1 MALSYCGAAVRNGSM
16 LMTHSVAWSI
26 LLVAGLLEILWAVT
40 MKASEGFSKW
50 HFTAV
55 TIAAAW
61 ASFFLLGLSLKSLP
75 VGTAYAAWTGIGAVG
90 TAALGMWLFHEPATF
105 ARIGFIA
112 LIIAGIVGLK
122 VTSSH

>member
-1 MALSYCGAAVRNGSM
+1 
-16 LMTHSVAWSI
+16 MTHAAAWWI
-26 LLVAGLLEILWAVT
+26 LLVAGLLEIAWAMT

-61 ASFFLLGLSLKSLP
+61 ASFVLLGLSLKALP

-90 TAALGMWLFHEPATF
+90 TAALGMLIFQEPATF
-105 ARIGFIA
+105 ARLGFIA
-112 LIIAGIVGLK
+112 LIVAGIVGLK
-122 VTSSH
+122 VTSSP

>member
-1 MALSYCGAAVRNGSM
+1 
-16 LMTHSVAWSI
+16 MTHAAAWWI
-26 LLVAGLLEILWAVT
+26 LLVAGVLEIVWALT

-61 ASFFLLGLSLKSLP
+61 ASFVLLGLSLKALP

-90 TAALGMWLFHEPATF
+90 TAAFGMLIFHEPATV
-105 ARIGFIA
+105 ARLGFIA
-112 LIIAGIVGLK
+112 LIVAGIVGLK
-122 VTSSH
+122 VTANQ

>member
-1 MALSYCGAAVRNGSM
+1 
-16 LMTHSVAWSI
+16 MTHAVAWWI
-26 LLVAGLLEILWAVT
+26 LLVAGLLEIVWALT

-61 ASFFLLGLSLKSLP
+61 ASFVLLGLSLKALP

-90 TAALGMWLFHEPATF
+90 TAAFGMLIFQEPATA
-105 ARIGFIA
+105 ARLGFIA
-112 LIIAGIVGLK
+112 LIVAGIVGLK
-122 VTSSH
+122 VTSSQ

>member
-1 MALSYCGAAVRNGSM
+1 
-16 LMTHSVAWSI
+16 MTHAAAWWI
-26 LLVAGLLEILWAVT
+26 LLVAGLLEIVWAVT

-61 ASFFLLGLSLKSLP
+61 ASFVLLGLSLKALP

-90 TAALGMWLFHEPATF
+90 TAALGMLIFHEPATF
-105 ARIGFIA
+105 GRLGFIA
-112 LIIAGIVGLK
+112 LIVAGIVGLK
-122 VTSSH
+122 VTSSQ

>member
-1 MALSYCGAAVRNGSM
+1 
-16 LMTHSVAWSI
+16 
-26 LLVAGLLEILWAVT
+26 VAGLLEIIWALT

-61 ASFFLLGLSLKSLP
+61 ASFVLLGLSLKALP

-90 TAALGMWLFHEPATF
+90 TAIFGMLIFQEPATV
-105 ARIGFIA
+105 ARLGFIA
-112 LIIAGIVGLK
+112 LIVGGIVGLK
-122 VTSSH
+122 VTSSQ